1 MINNQLNLLNGGA
14 LLFGGILS
22 LTVAATGPQNLA
34 TAVAASGGLIAGS
47 AAATELAKRRS
58 EQEHE
63 KMRVARAFTT
73 LYRNNRGMLLPQE
86 LAFEADA
93 DLQRIDN
100 FLTKLAESQG
110 GQKVT
115 TEQGTFYK
123 FPHQENILDQLSA
136 NASAWAQK
144 QVEGYAQE
152 NVKLKQQ
159 LVSMQTILTQIP
171 ISTPKPPASVPQKE
185 DFSEE
190 VNPWGKL
197 L

>member
-1 MINNQLNLLNGGA
+1 MINNQSNRLNGIA
-14 LLFGGILS
+14 LLFGGFLS
-22 LTVAATGPQNLA
+22 LIVAGTDPKNLS
-34 TAVAASGGLIAGS
+34 TAVAASGGLLAGT
-47 AAATELAKRRS
+47 AAAAELARKRA

-63 KMRVARAFTT
+63 KLRVARAFTA
-73 LYRNNRGMLLPQE
+73 LYRNNRGILLPQE

-93 DLQRIDN
+93 DLERIDN

-115 TEQGTFYK
+115 TDQGTFYK

-144 QVEGYAQE
+144 QVEVYMQE

-159 LVSMQTILTQIP
+159 LVSMQTILTQMPITAKAKIP
-171 ISTPKPPASVPQKE
+171 TVQNETPQEST
-185 DFSEE
+185 D
-190 VNPWGKL
+190 PWGKL

>member
-1 MINNQLNLLNGGA
+1 MISNQSNRLNGVA
-14 LLFGGILS
+14 LLFGGLLS
-22 LTVAATGPQNLA
+22 LITAGTDPKNLS
-34 TAVAASGGLIAGS
+34 TAVAASGGLLAGT
-47 AAATELAKRRS
+47 AAATELSRKRS

-63 KMRVARAFTT
+63 KLRVARAFTA
-73 LYRNNRGMLLPQE
+73 LYRNNRGILLPQE

-93 DLQRIDN
+93 DLERIDN

-144 QVEGYAQE
+144 QVEVYMQE

-159 LVSMQTILTQIP
+159 LVSMQTILTQMP
-171 ISTPKPPASVPQKE
+171 ITPKPKIPTVQNEITQEPT
-185 DFSEE
+185 D
-190 VNPWGKL
+190 PWGKL